1 MVDAHTTMAGAVE
14 RARYR
19 EQRSLSQN
27 TLSPIKSPAKS
38 SASSPSKKK
47 TNDRSNSSERR
58 DSAPIHVAS
67 PSIKSTEP
75 VAQTKG
81 EFAKSA
87 FELLEEF
94 GGLADTITPSIE
106 PVPSDSK
113 LHTSHPS
120 SPMRPP
126 HFVSKSP
133 LGIMADQEPENV
145 SRYLSIVDVI
155 VDANL

>member
-1 MVDAHTTMAGAVE
+1 MAGAVE
-14 RARYR
+14 CARHR
-19 EQRSLSQN
+19 EQRSLPQN
-27 TLSPIKSPAKS
+27 TLSPTKSPAKS
-38 SASSPSKKK
+38 SASSPSEKK

-58 DSAPIHVAS
+58 DSAPINLAS

-75 VAQTKG
+75 IAQTEG

-87 FELLEEF
+87 YELLEEF

-106 PVPSDSK
+106 PVPFDSK
-113 LHTSHPS
+113 LHTSRPP

-133 LGIMADQEPENV
+133 LGITADQEPENV
-145 SRYLSIVDVI
+145 SRYPSMVDVI